1 MLLKSN
7 ELVFRDYQW
16 TTHSDDRV
24 LPNNNVQ
31 VVSPFF
37 SLDNS
42 AENEGH
48 DSFRFAIR
56 LVGNS
61 SIFDKFQ
68 TVVYFYAHQL
78 ENIEVKSVECLVIGK
93 TANQTIRLQTKY
105 QETQVVQVMKSDEFL
120 TYDHLSD
127 KGISLKFR
135 VYVTNTNNNIRSQL
149 RFELRDARFGQE
161 LWSAAQKGKMT
172 DCEFVVNNQIFL
184 AHRVVVAVRCPALD
198 NIQRINDC
206 NVESF
211 KALLYFLYTGYLLP
225 GMNAVDRQQFNDLV
239 NRFQIKT
246 VVQSINQTD
255 DGLTRLFLAIQPKLK
270 SRDQLAVEIR

>member
-16 TTHSDDRV
+16 TTNSDDRV

-135 VYVTNTNNNIRSQL
+135 VYVTNANNNIRSHL

-161 LWSAAQKGKMT
+161 LWSAALKGQMT
-172 DCEFVVNNQIFL
+172 DCEFVVVNNQIFL

-211 KALLYFLYTGYLLP
+211 KALLYFLYTGCLLP
-225 GMNAVDRQQFNDLV
+225 GMNAVDRQHDLV

-246 VVQSINQTD
+246 VVQSNNQTD